1 MINRLSTALVL
12 AFTVSACGGGKDA
25 PPTPPPVPGGSGGS
39 GGSGGA
45 TGGGSGGSGGTGG
58 FGAGGAGEGGSGG
71 ASTGGSGGAATG
83 GSGGQAVD
91 AAPTGGSGG
100 SAADSG
106 PPSPPMSGD
115 MIGWYEAEAVPPNQL
130 SGPATV
136 GTCGAGPCASVAAI
150 KEGVECCSGGKKVS
164 QLIRG
169 NGQLQFNAVKAP
181 ADGMYDVTWWFHCG
195 KNDNFGDANC
205 GGVPHTPSGCRPHI
219 ILVNGT
225 KLPKVYEFPCFPGS
239 WGEIHAATVQMPLK
253 AGDNTIRIYATPGR
267 DASDMDAIAV
277 YPAGKGTPPI
287 AGSH

>member
-1 MINRLSTALVL
+1 MINRLSTVLAL
-12 AFTVSACGGGKDA
+12 AFTVSACGSGSSKD
-25 PPTPPPVPGGSGGS
+25 PVPTPPSAGTGGSSTGGSG
-39 GGSGGA
+39 A
-45 TGGGSGGSGGTGG
+45 GGTGG
-58 FGAGGAGEGGSGG
+58 FGAGGSGEAGSGG
-71 ASTGGSGGAATG
+71 TGGSATGGAGGGGGTATG
-83 GSGGQAVD
+83 GSGGGEGD
-91 AAPTGGSGG
+91 AAPAGGSGG

-106 PPSPPMSGD
+106 TPTPPMSGD
-115 MIGWYEAEAVPPNQL
+115 MIGWYEAEAVPPNQI

-150 KEGVECCSGGKKVS
+150 KEGMECCSGGKKVS

-205 GGVPHTPSGCRPHI
+205 GGVPHTPSGCRPHV

-225 KLPKVYEFPCFPGS
+225 KLPKIYEFPCFPGS
-239 WGEIHAATVQMPLK
+239 WGQIHAATVAMPLK